1 MCTQELKIGTIPAVL
16 YGKPAPNIW
25 LFVHGQ
31 GGNKTEAAAFA
42 ALAAPTGWQV
52 LGIDLPEHGDRTGE
66 TDFTPWQVVPELQT
80 VLAYLQQHWQGVR
93 LRANSIGAYFSML
106 AFAGATIEKALFV
119 SPIVD
124 MERLICDMM
133 RWAGVGEQRLRRE
146 GEIATDFGETL
157 SWRYL
162 AYAREHPVAQ
172 WDVPTEILYAG
183 GDNLTARETVDGFAR
198 RFGCGVTVMENG
210 EHWFHTPEQLSVLE
224 QWTAAHM

>member
-80 VLAYLQQHWQGVR
+80 VLAYLQQHWQGIR
-93 LRANSIGAYFSML
+93 LRANSIGAYLAML
-106 AFAGATIEKALFV
+106 AWEALRGPAGNQPGRLVFHAGVCRPAAYKGAVCFAGA
-119 SPIVD
+119 
-124 MERLICDMM
+124 
-133 RWAGVGEQRLRRE
+133 
-146 GEIATDFGETL
+146 
-157 SWRYL
+157 RY
-162 AYAREHPVAQ
+162 
-172 WDVPTEILYAG
+172 G
-183 GDNLTARETVDGFAR
+183 
-198 RFGCGVTVMENG
+198 
-210 EHWFHTPEQLSVLE
+210 
-224 QWTAAHM
+224 AADL